1 MGETPSKLDFFNVY
15 DWLVCNIDTEL
26 REPALGYGEYMRL
39 YLRSDPPDCAKGL
52 ILKYLVDAEPGMP
65 EYLIFKHPGILEKCL
80 KDKVEWLPFAAKSLG
95 VMLLEAKNKLIETG
109 IPLYRNN
116 DNDICNLKSL
126 RLLQAEYPEP
136 EEASMF
142 LNLQRNA
149 ILQKLVN
156 KPQNVEA
163 SIGELFYDDR
173 QRYLF
178 LNSQTY
184 YKLTR
189 KEQALVDSLK
199 SGEREVGDICEEI
212 WDKREARGDFDALKS
227 KVNGKLENKFGIKLI
242 RNTEKGEGIFRLGVK
257 IRDKKFKEIR

>member
-26 REPALGYGEYMRL
+26 REPALGHGEYMRL

-95 VMLLEAKNKLIETG
+95 VVLLEAKNKLIETG

-156 KPQNVEA
+156 KPQNVQA
-163 SIGELFYDDR
+163 SIDKLFYDDR
-173 QRYLF
+173 QRILF
-178 LNSQTY
+178 LDGKRKYT
-184 YKLTR
+184 LTP
-189 KEQALVDSLK
+189 KEQKLFEYLK
-199 SGEREVGDICEEI
+199 GDDYRDVSDICDHMEYT
-212 WDKREARGDFDALKS
+212 DRKS
-227 KVNGKLENKFGIKLI
+227 LDPFISTLNRKTNACFGFKVIENP
-242 RNTEKGEGIFRLGVK
+242 EKGMGKYSVSGNIK
-257 IRDKKFKEIR
+257 NMKFKKPR